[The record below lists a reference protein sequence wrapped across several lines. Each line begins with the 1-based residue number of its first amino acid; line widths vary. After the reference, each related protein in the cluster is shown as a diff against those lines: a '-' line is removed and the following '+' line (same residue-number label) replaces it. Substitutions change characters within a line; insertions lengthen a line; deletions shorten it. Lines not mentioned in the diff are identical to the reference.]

1 MVHVEDPNG
10 PHFGRIARSDRR
22 DNSTKVQFDAE
33 IEEVLQGPV
42 SNTNCL
48 GSVLD
53 APPSATS
60 GLSPAQL
67 RQSVEIFVEFL
78 RQERARYYPQGQA
91 IGPKS
96 KAFLARFFDPALLDL
111 VRVVKMTEARIPN
124 PPFYAVA
131 REMGYQNL
139 PDLQHQATVTF
150 LDVVVFNEKIT
161 DRALFHGLVHATQV
175 QILGVG
181 RYAELFVRGF
191 LKAKSYFMV
200 PIKAHAFALDCQFAE
215 NRERGF
221 SVETEVMRWLEEG
234 RYQ

>member
-1 MVHVEDPNG
+1 MVYLEDPNG
-10 PHFGRIARSDRR
+10 PNSGRIVRRDRR
-22 DNSTKVQFDAE
+22 DSSTKVQFDAE
-33 IEEVLQGPV
+33 IEEVLHGPV
-42 SNTNCL
+42 GNPNRPV
-48 GSVLD
+48 SVLE
-53 APPSATS
+53 AQASLTS

-67 RQSVEIFVEFL
+67 RKSIEIFVDFL
-78 RQERARYYPQGQA
+78 RQERARYYPQGQP

-96 KAFLARFFDPALLDL
+96 KAFLARFFDPALLDQ
-111 VRVVKMTEARIPN
+111 VRVVKMNEGRIPN

-175 QILGVG
+175 QILGVE

-221 SVETEVMRWLEEG
+221 SVETEVVRWLEEG
-234 RYQ
+234 RY